1 MALNW
6 SEKCVLTNILTQAA
20 KPNFDPAIPAVNPPT
35 DATFKI
41 TDTKLYFQ
49 VVILPTEDDNNF
61 LEQLK
66 GEFKRTITWNTY
78 RSEMTNQTK
87 TNNLN
92 SLINPTFNKINILFV
107 LLFEN
112 EECRTSFS

>member
-6 SEKCVLTNILTQAA
+6 SEKCVLTNILRQAA

-49 VVILPTEDDNNF
+49 VVTLSTEDDNNF

-66 GEFKRTITWNTY
+66 GEFKRTIRWNTY
-78 RSEMTNQTK
+78 RSEMTNQIQH
-87 TNNLN
+87 
-92 SLINPTFNKINILFV
+92 LIKSIYCLFYC
-107 LLFEN
+107 LKMKNAEHLFH
-112 EECRTSFS
+112 SIIQQKLK